1 VALAVRDA
9 VKFDPLLGGTAPT
22 GTDWELAGMGL
33 VGDQAE
39 DYYTTALDVA
49 QRMDGRRTQ

>member
-1 VALAVRDA
+1 